1 VRGVE
6 GHLQGALEGIEPLE
20 PLTVA
25 VAEAIGCML
34 ALDAVAPA
42 DFPFESISA
51 GDVVL
56 SAGTLIGPRQAA
68 LLAGAGLTQVLI
80 RPRPRVVVVTVGGML
95 VAPGRPLP
103 TAEHTVDCLQDM
115 FSGAVREAGGVA
127 YPVGPLP
134 EDIDVITGTI
144 EDQLVR
150 ADLVLVAGGLSAG
163 PSGSVVDSLAK
174 LGTVEFDEVA
184 LHPGEWQGLGRLGAD
199 GTPALMIPG
208 DPMAAYVS
216 FEVFVRPVLRRM
228 LGYQRLLR
236 PVVRAR
242 ATQSFAAVPGR
253 QHVTLGRL
261 GVQDG
266 RYIVTPVPGSGLR
279 SLGSR
284 ADCLIVVPEDVVTVA
299 LDDAVP
305 VLRVDRS

>member
-6 GHLQGALEGIEPLE
+6 GHLQGALEGVEPLE

-25 VAEAIGCML
+25 VSEAIGCML
-34 ALDAVAPA
+34 ARDALAPT
-42 DFPFESISA
+42 DFPFEAISA
-51 GDVVL
+51 GDIVL
-56 SAGTLIGPRQAA
+56 SAGTLVGSRQAA
-68 LLAGAGLTQVLI
+68 LLAGAGLTQVLV

-103 TAEHTVDCLQDM
+103 TAEHNVDCVQDM
-115 FSGAVREAGGVA
+115 FSGAVTEAGGVA

-134 EDIDVITGTI
+134 EDIDVITNTV

-150 ADLVLVAGGLSAG
+150 ADLVLIAGGLSAG
-163 PSGSVVDSLAK
+163 PSGSVVDALAK

-184 LHPGEWQGLGRLGAD
+184 LHPGEWQGLGRLGPD
-199 GTPALMIPG
+199 NIPALMIPG
-208 DPMAAYVS
+208 DPMAAYIS
-216 FEVFVRPVLRRM
+216 FEIFVRPVLRRM

-242 ATQSFAAVPGR
+242 ATHAFSAVPGR

-261 GVQDG
+261 GVHDG
-266 RYIVTPVPGSGLR
+266 RYIVTPVPGTGLR
-279 SLGSR
+279 ALGSR
-284 ADCLIVVPEDVVTVA
+284 ADCLIVVPEDVVTVSP
-299 LDDAVP
+299 DDAVP